1 MDNLIF
7 PSLANQT
14 PAIYAESLSPDEAVR
29 QAAFF
34 QALLQDVICQQ
45 LLPSV
50 TFGLFDFKLQFHSYL
65 GCDTRPCMSAA
76 IHASSP
82 LPPFSSSNGQ
92 DFILVNIPGT
102 ADGSTRQELIAY
114 VMLLQ
119 RLFDGSENTIANH
132 MPDGLP
138 ATSPLS
144 NTLRAY
150 VSVNIKLKCFDS
162 IPDLLA
168 DLAADGL
175 DLTSIQPFLAV

>member
-1 MDNLIF
+1 M
-7 PSLANQT
+7 
-14 PAIYAESLSPDEAVR
+14 LSSKSIAKAR
-29 QAAFF
+29 QAERKQQELAELVRLYDAAETYDEF
-34 QALLQDVICQQ
+34 QANRDIH
-45 LLPSV
+45 
-50 TFGLFDFKLQFHSYL
+50 GL
-65 GCDTRPCMSAA
+65 
-76 IHASSP
+76 HASSP

-102 ADGSTRQELIAY
+102 ADGSKRQELIAY

-144 NTLRAY
+144 HTLRAY
-150 VSVNIKLKCFDS
+150 VSVSAKLKRFDS

-175 DLTSIQPFLAV
+175 DLTSLQPFLEV

>member
-1 MDNLIF
+1 MDLNF
-7 PSLANQT
+7 PSLTRQIPSAY
-14 PAIYAESLSPDEAVR
+14 AISLSIAEATT

-34 QALLQDVICQQ
+34 QALLQDVICRQ

-82 LPPFSSSNGQ
+82 LPPFSSSNSQ
-92 DFILVNIPGT
+92 AFILVNVPGT
-102 ADGSTRQELIAY
+102 ADGSKCQELIAY
-114 VMLLQ
+114 IMLLQ
-119 RLFDGSENTIANH
+119 RLFDGSENTISNH
-132 MPDGLP
+132 MMPDGLP

-150 VSVNIKLKCFDS
+150 VSVSVKLKHFES

-175 DLTSIQPFLAV
+175 DLTSLQPFLKP